1 MGSASVDTDAS
12 HGETMLDLYTGIG
25 YFSMPALV
33 HTNVAHV
40 HMAEWNP
47 HAVEAIRRN
56 VVANRIVPQRYSIY
70 AGDNRELRHVSHETI
85 IATNHSEYVDHV
97 FIFFNHTTK

>member
-1 MGSASVDTDAS
+1 MESTTTTATAAATTAAGSASVDTDAS
-12 HGETMLDLYTGIG
+12 CGETMLDLYTGIG

-33 HTNVAHV
+33 HTNVAHI

-56 VVANRIVPQRYSIY
+56 VVANRIAPQRYSIY
-70 AGDNRELRHVSHETI
+70 AGDNRELRHVSHET
-85 IATNHSEYVDHV
+85 NNSHQS
-97 FIFFNHTTK
+97 